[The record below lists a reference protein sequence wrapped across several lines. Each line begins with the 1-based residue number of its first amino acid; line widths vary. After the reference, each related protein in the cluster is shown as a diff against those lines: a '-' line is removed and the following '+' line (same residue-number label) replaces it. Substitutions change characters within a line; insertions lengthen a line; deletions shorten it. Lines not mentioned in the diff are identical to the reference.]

1 MPDELKKIL
10 ARELDELK
18 QNKIRVVALAACLVV
33 LLIFW
38 VADNDSD
45 GEEII
50 LTEEPP
56 ITKDFPVKVLPPQ
69 KSSDGVKIVL
79 GANAD
84 VLFIGDP
91 FTVEEEEIPEPPPQ
105 PQPEIPAAPVPVISI
120 PPPRIKF

>member
-1 MPDELKKIL
+1 MSDELKRIL

-84 VLFIGDP
+84 ALFIGDP
-91 FTVEEEEIPEPPPQ
+91 FAVEEKEIPAPQPEPPP
-105 PQPEIPAAPVPVISI
+105 
-120 PPPRIKF
+120 PPPSITCYAPCIN